1 MQNIKKRLFVQQLN
15 TKIDKNK
22 KASKCPKS
30 LVLIHYSKTGKPLK
44 AYIFEPISM
53 IQGKSKLKN
62 SPQKKN
68 VNICH
73 IFLKK
78 ILI

>member
-1 MQNIKKRLFVQQLN
+1 MQQLN